1 MKASRPAN
9 AMLLLASD
17 EVNCIIG
24 ENLMVDDGWMASGCM
39 GINSR
44 RARELF
50 CAR

>member
-9 AMLLLASD
+9 AMLFLASD
-17 EVNCIIG
+17 EASYITS
-24 ENLMVDDGWMASGCM
+24 ENLMVDDGWMASRCM

-50 CAR
+50 CAK